1 MTKEELNTALYS
13 KMQEEQAVYK
23 DWLESLPPNEIL
35 QHSYEYTV
43 RQDILFAMEYTELE
57 PENCEA
63 LLKSPCPVA
72 DILKYFER
80 LETGYMDTIRDCIEG
95 GARMNRMLELQKE
108 KEAR

>member
-1 MTKEELNTALYS
+1 MTKEELNAALYD
-13 KMQEEQAVYK
+13 KMQEEQAAYK

-43 RQDILFAMEYTELE
+43 RQDILFAMEFMELE
-57 PENCEA
+57 PKQCEA
-63 LLKSPCPVA
+63 LLRSPCPVA
-72 DILKYFER
+72 DILKDFER

-95 GARMNRMLELQKE
+95 RADRMIELEKE